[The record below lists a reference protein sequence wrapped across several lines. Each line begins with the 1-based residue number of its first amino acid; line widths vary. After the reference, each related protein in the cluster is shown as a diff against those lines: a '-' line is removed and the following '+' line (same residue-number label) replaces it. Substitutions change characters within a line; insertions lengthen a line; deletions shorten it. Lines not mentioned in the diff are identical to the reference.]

1 LAGPARGQPP
11 LLALTLAAF
20 ACGLAGMLITVKGN
34 FPINDLV
41 MTWSPHAPPAD
52 WASLRDRWWAW
63 HCARTVVT
71 VACFGLLLA
80 AALTAN
86 ALPPI

>member
-1 LAGPARGQPP
+1 
-11 LLALTLAAF
+11 
-20 ACGLAGMLITVKGN
+20 MLITVKGN